1 MNEKGFQVLE
11 QLDRIAEAHGATVAQ
26 IALAWIMARPGIT
39 APIASATSVEQVRE
53 LLDAVNVQLKPEEM
67 EALNKVST

>member
-1 MNEKGFQVLE
+1 MNEKGFRVVE
-11 QLDRIAEAHGATVAQ
+11 QLDRIAEAHGATAAQ

-53 LLDAVNVQLKPEEM
+53 LLIAVNLRLTSEEM
-67 EALNKVST
+67 EALNKVSA